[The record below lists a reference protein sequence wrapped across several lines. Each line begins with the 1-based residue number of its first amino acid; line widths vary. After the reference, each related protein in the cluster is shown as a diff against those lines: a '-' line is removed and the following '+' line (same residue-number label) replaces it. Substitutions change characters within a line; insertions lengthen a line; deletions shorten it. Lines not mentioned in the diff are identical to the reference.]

1 MSLLNGTLAE
11 LPRALD
17 LKSLLKDLGL
27 YVNESG
33 PRP

>member
-1 MSLLNGTLAE
+1 MSLLDGMLAE

-17 LKSLLKDLGL
+17 PKSLLKDLGL
-27 YVNESG
+27 YGSESG